1 MPTLLTAPLRR
12 ELAHALPSRPFA
24 VRFWDGSTLPA
35 TEAGAAGFV
44 VRSPSAIAHMLRS
57 PGRLGLGRAYVE
69 GSLDAE
75 DLDGAFAVVDEWVP
89 PEIGLGRRLRLL
101 GAAAVAAAT
110 APVARRPA
118 LELVLRGER
127 HTRERDAAAVRYHY
141 DAGNE
146 FFALFLD
153 DSITYSCALFSRGA
167 ATLEEAQRA
176 KHALVAA
183 KLGLAPGQRVLDVGC
198 GWGAFALYAAREHGV
213 EVLGVTLSR
222 EQAELAR
229 ARVADAGLAGR
240 VEIRVA
246 DYRDLRGEQ
255 FDAVASIG
263 MVEHVGEARIDEYA
277 RKLASLLRPG
287 GVLLN
292 HGIAALRADDDAA
305 GDDFTNRYV
314 FPDGEPLYLARIQL
328 AVERAGLVTEHVEG
342 FAEDYA
348 VTLGH
353 WIRRLDARLD
363 DARRLAG
370 EERTRVWRLYL
381 RGVRVGFETGY
392 TAVYQVLARRP
403 S

>member
-1 MPTLLTAPLRR
+1 M
-12 ELAHALPSRPFA
+12 
-24 VRFWDGSTLPA
+24 
-35 TEAGAAGFV
+35 
-44 VRSPSAIAHMLRS
+44 
-57 PGRLGLGRAYVE
+57 
-69 GSLDAE
+69 
-75 DLDGAFAVVDEWVP
+75 
-89 PEIGLGRRLRLL
+89 
-101 GAAAVAAAT
+101 
-110 APVARRPA
+110 
-118 LELVLRGER
+118 
-127 HTRERDAAAVRYHY
+127 
-141 DAGNE
+141 
-146 FFALFLD
+146 
-153 DSITYSCALFSRGA
+153 
-167 ATLEEAQRA
+167 
-176 KHALVAA
+176 
-183 KLGLAPGQRVLDVGC
+183 
-198 GWGAFALYAAREHGV
+198 
-213 EVLGVTLSR
+213 TLSR

-229 ARVADAGLAGR
+229 ARVADAGLAER

-246 DYRDLRGEQ
+246 DYRDLRNEQ
-255 FDAVASIG
+255 FDAIASIG
-263 MVEHVGEARIDEYA
+263 MVEHVGEERIDEYA
-277 RKLASLLRPG
+277 RQLASLLRPG

-328 AVERAGLVTEHVEG
+328 AVERAGLVTEQVEG

-363 DARRLAG
+363 DARRLTG